1 MSITK
6 QICGLVLRS
15 LVLCGGLFC
24 PLLAHELNHQGNI
37 RHIVEFDSEFQ
48 NINRVLTAG
57 YPDSLGLFA
66 FWGRQEPETV
76 LVNDKVC
83 QKANFFA
90 LDVEDE
96 YLYDVNADLHVEF
109 EFAASQIKNLL
120 LAYDK
125 HGSNQQLVSLELKP
139 VANGLYKA
147 EAVLSGAR
155 LINRGMAKTD
165 LAISSLETMDSQTA
179 LDDSRFILCDVK
191 VRAVQKQ
198 SNSGTQ
204 KAPYF
209 VSFHVENSDEF
220 TPARFAL
227 YNEAGTLMLPQSGQL
242 SLPFYEQQKS
252 IFSVRS
258 GVQNEVYWP
267 VANRDF
273 MYTSSTVE
281 FQLEPGDY
289 TLVASKGIEYP
300 LIKKALR
307 VGLGTD
313 KKQRIEFTRLFPG
326 FHDAW
331 ISGDVHIHMNR
342 EVSDN
347 PVILDMMRA
356 EGLGIAN
363 MLSVTNLGAT
373 LYSQPQWHKGGYV
386 NTYDVALVPGV
397 ESPRTAFR
405 GHVISLN
412 IPQVL
417 GLGDDY
423 FLYHQFLEKYQH
435 QGGISG
441 YAHIGSEEF
450 NGSWGLALDMPFGLV
465 DFAEVMQNAQ
475 LRTDIWYEHLNI
487 GHRLAPAA
495 GSDFPYFDQPGAVRT
510 YVNIEADQKVPDA
523 WFDGLKQGRVYVT
536 NGPLIEVA
544 LDGHLPGAALNI
556 EQNMS
561 LSLSVNVDPAL
572 DTLDKIELVHCG
584 NVIKTIDPDSEH
596 TFEQT
601 LSLKDLS
608 QGWLALRVTGRGFS
622 HAHTGP
628 FYLQGGSQQHWC
640 EREAASSTRSILE
653 KLSLF
658 ENARPELSR
667 ELEYWHAHGLEKQ
680 FEKSRESLKKRI
692 ELARQYYLSRMQRYT
707 Q

>member
-1 MSITK
+1 M
-6 QICGLVLRS
+6 
-15 LVLCGGLFC
+15 
-24 PLLAHELNHQGNI
+24 
-37 RHIVEFDSEFQ
+37 
-48 NINRVLTAG
+48 TAG
-57 YPDSLGLFA
+57 
-66 FWGRQEPETV
+66 
-76 LVNDKVC
+76 
-83 QKANFFA
+83 
-90 LDVEDE
+90 
-96 YLYDVNADLHVEF
+96 
-109 EFAASQIKNLL
+109 
-120 LAYDK
+120 
-125 HGSNQQLVSLELKP
+125 
-139 VANGLYKA
+139 
-147 EAVLSGAR
+147 LSYV
-155 LINRGMAKTD
+155 T
-165 LAISSLETMDSQTA
+165 
-179 LDDSRFILCDVK
+179 SR
-191 VRAVQKQ
+191 VRAEQKQ
-198 SNSGTQ
+198 PPSGTE

-209 VSFHVENSDEF
+209 ISFHVESTPEF

-227 YNEAGTLMLPQSGQL
+227 YNEAGTLMLPESGQL

-258 GVQNEVYWP
+258 GVPNEVFWP

-273 MYTSSTVE
+273 MYTSGAVE

-307 VGLGTD
+307 VGSGTD
-313 KKQRIEFTRLFPG
+313 KKHRIEFAPLFPG

-331 ISGDVHIHMNR
+331 VSGDVHIHMNR
-342 EVSDN
+342 GAPDN

-386 NTYDVALVPGV
+386 NTHDVALVPGV

-417 GLGDDY
+417 GLDDDY

-510 YVNIEADQKVPDA
+510 YVNIERKSKTPDS
-523 WFDGLKQGRVYVT
+523 WFDGLKQGRVYLT
-536 NGPLIEVA
+536 NGPLIEVT
-544 LDGHLPGAALNI
+544 LGGQLPGAELNI

-561 LSLSVNVDPAL
+561 LSMSVNVDPAL
-572 DTLDKIELVHCG
+572 DKLDSIELVHCG
-584 NVIKTIDPDSEH
+584 KVIKTFDPNGKH

-608 QGWLALRVTGRGFS
+608 QGWLALRVKGRGFS

-628 FYLQGGSQQHWC
+628 FYLLRQLQQHWC
-640 EREAASSTRSILE
+640 EQQAAASTRSILE
-653 KLSLF
+653 KLTLF
-658 ENARPELSR
+658 ENASPELSR
-667 ELEYWHAHGLEKQ
+667 ELEYWHAHGIEKR
-680 FEKSRESLKKRI
+680 FEESRESLKKRI
-692 ELARQYYLSRMQRYT
+692 ELAREYYLSRMQRYT